1 MVARETTTR
10 QRPGKTELVRRNTL
24 STSST
29 NDRAFGSAETGGR
42 LRVCADSN
50 DEARRGGAFLC
61 APRGRRLAGV
71 DPASVVRGDC
81 GQSRARISGSLAETR
96 SGGLSRDCGTGRR
109 RAVWK
114 APLLGRS
121 AAAQFF
127 FCAPEHFGRIDV
139 LPPGVPDIDSQG
151 VPFLGHQPNTVRQ
164 RAIITFEDAPQ

>member
-24 STSST
+24 SASST
-29 NDRAFGSAETGGR
+29 NDRGFGSAETGGR

-71 DPASVVRGDC
+71 DSASVVRGDC

-109 RAVWK
+109 AVGK

-127 FCAPEHFGRIDV
+127 FCARQHFGRIDV
-139 LPPGVPDIDSQG
+139 LPPGVADIDS
-151 VPFLGHQPNTVRQ
+151 
-164 RAIITFEDAPQ
+164 